1 MSVGRDR
8 DGVVGAEEGYSF
20 TTRQSKRMALHSH
33 AAVSLDILGYRSGG
47 GGLRLPSLLAGLL
60 ASECYQRLFLAHVK
74 TPWRGVRGPFRI
86 DGLTPQD
93 FEQIPA
99 YAVAP
104 MMQDI
109 LEGEHWKTPESTP
122 GEIGRICG
130 LVERLAQPCA
140 QGFRLRR
147 CDGFNARDRLTTS
160 YEHEWAHALMEFH
173 EFVLLDPA
181 TSHCHLLNL
190 VYE

>member
-1 MSVGRDR
+1 MS
-8 DGVVGAEEGYSF
+8 S
-20 TTRQSKRMALHSH
+20 
-33 AAVSLDILGYRSGG
+33 
-47 GGLRLPSLLAGLL
+47 
-60 ASECYQRLFLAHVK
+60 

-109 LEGEHWKTPESTP
+109 LEAEHWKTPESTP

-130 LVERLAQPCA
+130 LVERLAAALHPGLSA
-140 QGFRLRR
+140 AALRCLQR
-147 CDGFNARDRLTTS
+147 ARPPHHIL
-160 YEHEWAHALMEFH
+160 
-173 EFVLLDPA
+173 
-181 TSHCHLLNL
+181 
-190 VYE
+190 